1 MTIVFFG
8 ASTVE
13 GVRDSVWG
21 GFVTRLANRAFTERK
36 RARIFNLGI
45 AGDTSREYVNR
56 TEEIA
61 ARRADHVVFLL
72 GCNDVPR
79 DRDGD
84 PAIRVPVEEYEANL
98 RRLFGASERR
108 RTLIT
113 SFPVDA
119 ERTGVR
125 REVFKTYLDA
135 ARRAAIDEG
144 LEIVDVYED
153 WDGAARTEWLS
164 SDGLHL
170 NSDGYEWLADRVYE
184 HLFA

>member
-72 GCNDVPR
+72 GCNEMAIPR
-79 DRDGD
+79 SGS
-84 PAIRVPVEEYEANL
+84 L
-98 RRLFGASERR
+98 SKSMR
-108 RTLIT
+108 RT
-113 SFPVDA
+113 S
-119 ERTGVR
+119 
-125 REVFKTYLDA
+125 
-135 ARRAAIDEG
+135 EG
-144 LEIVDVYED
+144 F
-153 WDGAARTEWLS
+153 
-164 SDGLHL
+164 
-170 NSDGYEWLADRVYE
+170 LAPQSAGGR
-184 HLFA
+184 

>member
-1 MTIVFFG
+1 MTIVIFG

-21 GFVTRLANRAFTERK
+21 GFVTRLAKRALEERK

-45 AGDTSREYVNR
+45 GGDTSREYAKR
-56 TEEIA
+56 IAEIA
-61 ARRADHVVFLL
+61 ARRPDHIVYLL

-79 DRDGD
+79 ERDAD
-84 PAIRVPVEEYEANL
+84 PSIRVPVEEYEANL
-98 RRLFGASERR
+98 RNLFSAVARR

-119 ERTGVR
+119 ERTGVQP
-125 REVFKTYLDA
+125 EVFKTYLDA
-135 ARRAAIDEG
+135 ARRAALAQG
-144 LEIVDVYED
+144 LDILDVYDD
-153 WDGAARTEWLS
+153 WNGIARLDMLA

-170 NSDGYEWLADRVYE
+170 NPDGYQWLTDRVYGF
-184 HLFA
+184 LFD